1 VNLNLVSHD
10 IILFDNLLDLDV
22 MHPINHH
29 MKFVLY
35 QGNILLLGELA
46 IIEIITA
53 NRTMLEVTRTSC
65 AEFAPFDTNN
75 IVPVIYP
82 LQ

>member
-1 VNLNLVSHD
+1 
-10 IILFDNLLDLDV
+10 
-22 MHPINHH
+22 
-29 MKFVLY
+29 MKSGPY

-46 IIEIITA
+46 IIEIISA
-53 NRTMLEVTRTSC
+53 NRSMLEVTRTSC
-65 AEFAPFDTNN
+65 AEFAPFDSNN